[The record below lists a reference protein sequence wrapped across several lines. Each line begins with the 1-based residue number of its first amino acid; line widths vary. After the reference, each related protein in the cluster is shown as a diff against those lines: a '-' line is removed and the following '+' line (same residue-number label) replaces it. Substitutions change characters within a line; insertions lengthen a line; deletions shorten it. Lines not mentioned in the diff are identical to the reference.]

1 MKMLTARHILLV
13 FSLCLSK
20 QVLPGILELAENVR
34 NFTPEREDLM
44 FHFLQPVTL
53 MFY

>member
-1 MKMLTARHILLV
+1 M
-13 FSLCLSK
+13 SNK

-34 NFTPEREDLM
+34 NFTPGREDLM
-44 FHFLQPVTL
+44 LRL